1 MINPRQ
7 LAGFVVAPVL
17 AAFALTVPSAL
28 GNEFELG
35 GNTTASQ
42 VLPAN
47 VIAGRHYRIADKVVS
62 DGLLYTYTVE
72 SEFGTFRPTGN
83 YALQKILTEIQVIAA
98 LQEISRTE
106 AFADSVLHAAKS
118 PLRFGASMITDPVDT
133 VTGIPRGLFSIF
145 ENVAESATSDANPSE
160 DARIKQA
167 LMVSSWK
174 REYCAEM
181 GCDVY
186 SSNKVL
192 QEELNRIGWAAA
204 IGGLAVSGATT
215 AASGGAVMAFSLV
228 RTSDQLNEALRSE
241 PPSRLRIINEGKL
254 HGLGVPD
261 ELAQKFLD
269 HPAYTPRHAT
279 LIVSALEA
287 LQGVKGIER
296 YLELCLRAQDEV
308 GANFYQNSAEILR
321 GYHLSAARLVELMPL
336 LGIAAASA
344 ENGRIVIS
352 LAWDNGV
359 YDPAIAQ
366 RIDYGRQEF
375 EKAGFRQGF
384 DIWTTGTASPRLK
397 AELAKRGFALT
408 DFVGRKVPITQ

>member
-1 MINPRQ
+1 M
-7 LAGFVVAPVL
+7 
-17 AAFALTVPSAL
+17 
-28 GNEFELG
+28 
-35 GNTTASQ
+35 
-42 VLPAN
+42 
-47 VIAGRHYRIADKVVS
+47 
-62 DGLLYTYTVE
+62 
-72 SEFGTFRPTGN
+72 
-83 YALQKILTEIQVIAA
+83 
-98 LQEISRTE
+98 
-106 AFADSVLHAAKS
+106 
-118 PLRFGASMITDPVDT
+118 RFGASMITDPVDT

-145 ENVAESATSDANPSE
+145 ENVAESATSEAKPSE

-215 AASGGAVMAFSLV
+215 AASGGAAMAFSLV

-254 HGLGVPD
+254 QGLGVPE

-375 EKAGFRQGF
+375 EMAGFRQGF
-384 DIWTTGTASPRLK
+384 DIWTTGTASPRLR
-397 AELAKRGFALT
+397 AELAKRGFALIE
-408 DFVGRKVPITQ
+408 FVGRKVPITQ